1 MPYALGTINA
11 PGTLVAGYR
20 RGDPIEPAV
29 VEAWGLVEGEDF
41 AADAP
46 EQVAP
51 GEAPVPARPADDTDR
66 GAWVAYVVSR
76 GTSQDD
82 ADNMPLDELMG
93 LYPEDEQAATD
104 EPARPS
110 ESAKKAEWVLYVT
123 DHPQATADDASWA
136 GDDTTTKADLI
147 AWKPAATAD
156 ETMPR
161 PDLVAQDATAQ
172 ANG

>member
-20 RGDPIEPAV
+20 RGDAIEPAV
-29 VEAWGLVEGEDF
+29 VEAWGLIEGQDF
-41 AADAP
+41 AADQP

-51 GEAPVPARPADDTDR
+51 GATVPLARPADDTDR

-76 GTSQDD
+76 GTDPDD
-82 ADNMPLDELMG
+82 ADNMGIDELMG
-93 LYPEDEQAATD
+93 LYPEGEQAATG
-104 EPARPS
+104 EPVRPA
-110 ESAKKAEWVLYVT
+110 ESARKSEWVLYVN
-123 DHPQATADDASWA
+123 DHPQATTEDQAWA
-136 GDDTTTKADLI
+136 GDDSTTKADLI
-147 AWKPAATAD
+147 AWKPTATGD